1 MEPARFDEAH
11 ETKSKRKVKE
21 KMKKLLVVFA
31 LLFFVAPVFAD
42 EVTLDQFV
50 KLLKTDLRA
59 QAKEEIRLGMV
70 TFTNEEAKLFW
81 PIYDAYMAELGKFL
95 DARVA
100 LVAAYAED
108 YDNMTDAKAKELLD
122 RRFDQLKQRDKLE
135 VKYRPQFAKA
145 LSPRRLVRF
154 YQIQHE
160 LEVLIELRAVSQ
172 IPKMKWWQEK

>member
-1 MEPARFDEAH
+1 
-11 ETKSKRKVKE
+11 
-21 KMKKLLVVFA
+21 MKKLLTVFA
-31 LLFFVAPVFAD
+31 LLFVAPVFAD
-42 EVTLDQFV
+42 DVTLDQFV

-59 QAKEEIRLGMV
+59 TAKDEIRLGMV
-70 TFTNEEAKLFW
+70 TFTAEEAKLFW
-81 PIYDAYMAELGKFL
+81 PIYDAYMVELGSFL

-122 RRFDQLKQRDKLE
+122 RRFDQLRLRDKLD

>member
-1 MEPARFDEAH
+1 
-11 ETKSKRKVKE
+11 
-21 KMKKLLVVFA
+21 MKKLLTVFA
-31 LLFFVAPVFAD
+31 LLFVAPVFAD
-42 EVTLDQFV
+42 DVTLDQFV

-59 QAKEEIRLGMV
+59 TAKDEIRLGMV
-70 TFTNEEAKLFW
+70 TFTPEEAKLFW
-81 PIYDAYMAELGKFL
+81 PVYDAYMVELGSFL

-122 RRFDQLKQRDKLE
+122 RRFEQLKLRDKLD
-135 VKYRPQFAKA
+135 VKYRPQFAKT

-172 IPKMKWWQEK
+172 IPKMKWWQEQ